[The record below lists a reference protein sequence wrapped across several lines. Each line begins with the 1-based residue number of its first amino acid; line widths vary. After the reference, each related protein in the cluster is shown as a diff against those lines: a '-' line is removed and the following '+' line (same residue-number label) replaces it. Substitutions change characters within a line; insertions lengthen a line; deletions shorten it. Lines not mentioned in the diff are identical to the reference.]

1 VISAYRRVVAAS
13 GLANLGD
20 GIRQVALPLLVT
32 AITQDAVLVAGL
44 TAVAYAPWMLLGL
57 PIGALVDRSRPELF
71 VLGAAV
77 TRAVLFGVLTLALL
91 LDVESMV
98 LLYVVAFLLGVGEA
112 AYDNASQSLIPRV
125 VDDADLE
132 KANSALVSFERLG
145 QDLVGPAVG
154 GVMFAAAAALPFGV
168 SAAALL
174 IGAVLVMGLRTPA
187 PEVEGRPTPRA
198 VLREAAEGMRWLFG
212 ARFVRTIILT
222 GAGLTFFTQTW
233 EGLLVLLATGPMG
246 TSEAVFG
253 LILAGGAV
261 GGIVGAMVTAPLVRR
276 FPQRALQIAALA
288 IAAVGN
294 FVLAAFPTPVLAA
307 VVLSTTSFSFALW
320 NVLSVTIR
328 QRLVPGTV
336 LGRVNAASRT
346 LSMTAAPLG
355 ALAGGGLAA
364 VLDLRAPLWVSGLA
378 LVVITLA
385 FALVTRSSRGTREE
399 AEPVSPSS
407 SAERTAPPPLP
418 PP

>member
-1 VISAYRRVVAAS
+1 MVPRGEKIIVYRRVVAAS

-20 GIRQVALPLLVT
+20 GVRQVALPLLAA

-44 TAVAYAPWMLLGL
+44 TAIAYVPWMLLGL
-57 PIGALVDRSRPELF
+57 PIGALVDRTRPELF
-71 VLGAAV
+71 VLWAAV
-77 TRAVLFGVLTLALL
+77 SRGVLFGLLTLALL
-91 LDVESMV
+91 LDVRSML
-98 LLYVVAFLLGVGEA
+98 LLYAVAFLLGVGEA

-132 KANSALVSFERLG
+132 RANSALVSVERLG

-154 GVMFAAAAALPFGV
+154 GVMFAAAASLPFAV
-168 SAAALL
+168 SAAAMLL
-174 IGAVLVMGLRTPA
+174 AGVLVMGLRTPA
-187 PEVEGRPTPRA
+187 PVVEGRPTPRT
-198 VLREAAEGMRWLFG
+198 VLREAADGMRWLLG

-233 EGLLVLLATGPMG
+233 EGLLVLLAVGPMG
-246 TSEAVFG
+246 TSETVFG

-261 GGIVGAMVTAPLVRR
+261 GGIVGAMLTAPLVRR
-276 FPQRALQIAALA
+276 YPQRALQVVALVV
-288 IAAVGN
+288 AAVGN

-328 QRLVPGTV
+328 QRLVPAAV
-336 LGRVNAASRT
+336 LGRVNAAART

-355 ALAGGGLAA
+355 ALAGGGLATA
-364 VLDLRAPLWVSGLA
+364 LDLRAPLWVSGLA
-378 LVVITLA
+378 MVVITGLFVVA
-385 FALVTRSSRGTREE
+385 TRDVGAVREHN
-399 AEPVSPSS
+399 
-407 SAERTAPPPLP
+407 
-418 PP
+418 

>member
-1 VISAYRRVVAAS
+1 M
-13 GLANLGD
+13 
-20 GIRQVALPLLVT
+20 
-32 AITQDAVLVAGL
+32 LVAGL
-44 TAVAYAPWMLLGL
+44 TAVAYVPWMLLGL
-57 PIGALVDRSRPELF
+57 PIGALVDRGRPELF
-71 VLGAAV
+71 VLWAAV
-77 TRAVLFGVLTLALL
+77 TRGVLFGVLTLALV
-91 LDVESMV
+91 LDVRSML

-132 KANSALVSFERLG
+132 RANSALVSVERLG

-154 GVMFAAAAALPFGV
+154 GVMFAAAASLPFAV

-174 IGAVLVMGLRTPA
+174 IAGVLVTGLRTAA
-187 PEVEGRPTPRA
+187 PVVEGRPTPISGDGQPA
-198 VLREAAEGMRWLFG
+198 EPAGWVGGVLREAADGMRWLLG
-212 ARFVRTIILT
+212 AGFVRTIILT

-246 TSEAVFG
+246 TSETVFG

-261 GGIVGAMVTAPLVRR
+261 GGIMGAMLTAPLVRR
-276 FPQRALQIAALA
+276 FPQRALQVTALA
-288 IAAVGN
+288 VAAVGN

-328 QRLVPGTV
+328 QRLVPAIM

-364 VLDLRAPLWVSGLA
+364 ALDLRAPLWVSGLA
-378 LVVITLA
+378 MVVITGMFVLA
-385 FALVTRSSRGTREE
+385 TRHVSAPRGRM
-399 AEPVSPSS
+399 A
-407 SAERTAPPPLP
+407 A
-418 PP
+418 